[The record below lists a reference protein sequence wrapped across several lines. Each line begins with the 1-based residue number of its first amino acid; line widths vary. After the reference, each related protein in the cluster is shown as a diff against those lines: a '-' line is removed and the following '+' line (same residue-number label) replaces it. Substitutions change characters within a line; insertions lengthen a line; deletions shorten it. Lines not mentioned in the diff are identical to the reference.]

1 MDDLEALKKQTL
13 ASSAPK
19 EDDGVPEIVEYNQDD
34 IRSWKQEEDAKKP
47 PEISYT
53 MVHDIP
59 ILEPLEHK
67 NLYDDSKIK
76 PRGDIRK
83 FEDGQAEVD
92 TELSKLHD
100 QIKEM
105 DSGEEYW
112 KILHERGFALSR
124 IGQYEEAIKYY
135 DKALDIVPH
144 NEEILSNKGVT
155 LFTLGRLD
163 EAKVCF
169 STAIK
174 ATPTYEK
181 AWNNLGVVMRSEGK
195 LKEALRCYNMSIK
208 ANPMYKN
215 AWYNKGFI
223 LEDMGR
229 LEEAIRYYNKALEI
243 SPNYAEA
250 VYSRE
255 ECLKKLAQRRL
266 KEKQKMELAYKKEI
280 LQMDQKI
287 RREMG
292 DMARLRTDGGE
303 LEEEPET
310 VRPVRRPRIKR
321 GA

>member
-1 MDDLEALKKQTL
+1 MA
-13 ASSAPK
+13 
-19 EDDGVPEIVEYNQDD
+19 
-34 IRSWKQEEDAKKP
+34 
-47 PEISYT
+47 
-53 MVHDIP
+53 
-59 ILEPLEHK
+59 
-67 NLYDDSKIK
+67 
-76 PRGDIRK
+76 
-83 FEDGQAEVD
+83 
-92 TELSKLHD
+92 
-100 QIKEM
+100 
-105 DSGEEYW
+105 
-112 KILHERGFALSR
+112 
-124 IGQYEEAIKYY
+124 
-135 DKALDIVPH
+135 
-144 NEEILSNKGVT
+144 
-155 LFTLGRLD
+155 
-163 EAKVCF
+163 CF

-250 VYSRE
+250 VYSRD

-280 LQMDQKI
+280 MQMDQKI
-287 RREMG
+287 RREME
-292 DMARLRTDGGE
+292 DMARLRSQGGGM
-303 LEEEPET
+303 EEEPLEAM
-310 VRPVRRPRIKR
+310 PVRRPRIKR